1 MQLRQL
7 VAALEEK
14 ELWGEPGTDIEEIVF
29 DSRQTKP
36 GALFVAI
43 SGTQSDGHSFVPQTV
58 ARGVRA
64 VIVERKLP
72 LAPEVAQIVVPDSRK
87 ALALVSAALHGFP
100 GRQLRVIG
108 VTGTDGKTTTS
119 TLIGS
124 ILEAAGHRTGVITT
138 ISARIGDQFIDTG
151 FHTTTP
157 DPPDVQRY
165 MAGMVAS
172 GARYAVLETTS
183 HGLAQYRTL
192 GCEYDVAVITNITHE
207 HLDFHGTFDE
217 YREAKARL
225 FQQLSSLRK
234 PGVPKV
240 SVTNVDDP
248 SFDFLRQFAA
258 DVKLSYGLKSP
269 ADVTARDVKL
279 GAKGASFTVVTPRGE
294 FQVSSSLL
302 GDFNVY
308 NILAAISV
316 GISQELRFEAIQRGI
331 EQVKGITGRMEAI
344 DCGQDFGAV
353 VDFAHTPGSLEQAL
367 KLARTLT
374 DKRVIVVFG
383 CAGLRDQLKR
393 PEMGFVAGRL
403 ADIVVITAED
413 PRTESLDDIME
424 QIAQGTRKA
433 GRQEGAD
440 FFKIGDRG
448 AAIEFAVQ
456 TARAGDLVIVTGKGH
471 EQSMCFGTT
480 EYPWSDHKAL
490 RRALGQPEWPSD

>member
-1 MQLRQL
+1 
-7 VAALEEK
+7 
-14 ELWGEPGTDIEEIVF
+14 
-29 DSRQTKP
+29 
-36 GALFVAI
+36 
-43 SGTQSDGHSFVPQTV
+43 
-58 ARGVRA
+58 
-64 VIVERKLP
+64 
-72 LAPEVAQIVVPDSRK
+72 
-87 ALALVSAALHGFP
+87 
-100 GRQLRVIG
+100 
-108 VTGTDGKTTTS
+108 
-119 TLIGS
+119 
-124 ILEAAGHRTGVITT
+124 
-138 ISARIGDQFIDTG
+138 
-151 FHTTTP
+151 
-157 DPPDVQRY
+157 
-165 MAGMVAS
+165 
-172 GARYAVLETTS
+172 
-183 HGLAQYRTL
+183 
-192 GCEYDVAVITNITHE
+192 
-207 HLDFHGTFDE
+207 
-217 YREAKARL
+217 EAKARL

-269 ADVTARDVKL
+269 TDVTARDVKL
-279 GAKGASFTVVTPRGE
+279 GAKGSSFTVVTPRGE